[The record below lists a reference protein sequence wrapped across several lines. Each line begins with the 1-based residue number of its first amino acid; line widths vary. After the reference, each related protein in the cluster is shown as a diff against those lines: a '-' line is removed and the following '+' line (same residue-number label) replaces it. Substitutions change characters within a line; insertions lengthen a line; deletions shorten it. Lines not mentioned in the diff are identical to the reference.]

1 MCLYTRVNLKSQT
14 RNKLKS
20 SGSERQKGVQNS
32 DEQRLAQLFADAN
45 ERIDKVESDSLRSK
59 IKIVKDIAQQI
70 EKEGLIPTERIAN
83 EIVHQLKGRI
93 SAAYVRRNLDDRY
106 KDGHQSN
113 NAKKQ
118 KVAIQVSPTNPK
130 QLTLYSDIGDP
141 KAATKD
147 QQIRIGV
154 DGHETTD
161 QDTALGDQSSKQGI
175 PISPHQDIKQLP
187 QVPQQHD
194 LPNNQSSQQSTTTE
208 SPTAKKSPQTRP
220 IRVLIDWDELQ
231 EKIAEVHHKDIK
243 NIWLCGRVDEN
254 DKLIDMVLEREQP
267 LKVVD

>member
-20 SGSERQKGVQNS
+20 SGLEGQKGVQNS

-45 ERIDKVESDSLRSK
+45 KRIDKVESDSLRSK

-93 SAAYVRRNLDDRY
+93 SAAYIRRNLDDRY
-106 KDGHQSN
+106 KDEHQSI

-147 QQIRIGV
+147 QQLRAGV

-161 QDTALGDQSSKQGI
+161 QDTVLGDQSSKQGI
-175 PISPHQDIKQLP
+175 HQDWLP
-187 QVPQQHD
+187 QVPH
-194 LPNNQSSQQSTTTE
+194 NQSSQQSTTTE
-208 SPTAKKSPQTRP
+208 NPTAKQSPQTRP

-231 EKIAEVHHKDIK
+231 EKIAEVRH
-243 NIWLCGRVDEN
+243 
-254 DKLIDMVLEREQP
+254 
-267 LKVVD
+267 